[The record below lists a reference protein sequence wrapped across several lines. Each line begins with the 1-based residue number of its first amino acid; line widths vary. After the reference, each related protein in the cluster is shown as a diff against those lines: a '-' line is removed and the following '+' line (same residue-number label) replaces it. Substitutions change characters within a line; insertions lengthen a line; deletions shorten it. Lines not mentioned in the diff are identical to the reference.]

1 VVELGGVFSS
11 ISKLPSK
18 AMSSIE
24 LAGEVRAGGTM
35 STYIVEIKLIWDALT
50 LATLDLDP
58 QRLAPGHALL
68 GG

>member
-1 VVELGGVFSS
+1 
-11 ISKLPSK
+11 
-18 AMSSIE
+18 MSSIE
-24 LAGEVRAGGTM
+24 LAGEVRTEGTM

>member
-1 VVELGGVFSS
+1 VVELGDVFAS

-18 AMSSIE
+18 ATRSIE
-24 LAGEVRAGGTM
+24 LAGKVRTEGTM